1 MNAVKIERIGFL
13 YSNLTADFDCTM
25 ALTHED
31 ASNLI
36 WQFVLLLNLNCTRKQ
51 LDEIIHYWRQVDD
64 LDIEDDCRLSIVCT
78 YFFDNGLVSEEH
90 ELEPY
95 FGGSSGFF
103 CEYGVM

>member
-1 MNAVKIERIGFL
+1 MNELTRKEVERIGDIYFIL
-13 YSNLTADFDCTM
+13 TYTEYSDSL
-25 ALTHED
+25 ALSHEN
-31 ASNLI
+31 AIKII
-36 WQFVLLLNLNCTRKQ
+36 WEMIQLLNLDCTRKQ

-95 FGGSSGFF
+95 SGGLLA
-103 CEYGVM
+103 

>member
-1 MNAVKIERIGFL
+1 MNNLTAEKIERIGDL
-13 YSNLTADFDCTM
+13 YSNLTYRFDDRM

-36 WQFVLLLNLNCTRKQ
+36 WRFVELLSLDCTRNQ

-64 LDIEDDCRLSIVCT
+64 LGIEDDCRLSIVCT

-90 ELEPY
+90 ELESY
-95 FGGSSGFF
+95 FGG
-103 CEYGVM
+103 